1 MATVGDSMH
10 FLQCS
15 DFGVKWGLGAI
26 TLVPDMLERQSRA
39 L

>member
-1 MATVGDSMH
+1 MFFMQ
-10 FLQCS
+10 FS

-26 TLVPDMLERQSRA
+26 TLVPDTLEGQSSA